1 MLTTHWMLTTT
12 LVKILK
18 VKSDLQ
24 KLEDKIDNKIK
35 ALELDKKRFQRQ
47 IIALAQ
53 QNKETQQRYDE
64 LEQYGRRLWLTIDSA
79 LKQNNKK
86 AEDVFKSAK
95 DLLEE
100 VSDLEIPEAVIN
112 RGHRLVLV
120 IPTKVCKS
128 VVVPFTIFL
137 HRIAFYTAQ
146 GL

>member
-53 QNKETQQRYDE
+53 QNKETQQCYDE

-128 VVVPFTIFL
+128 VVVRFTIFR

>member
-53 QNKETQQRYDE
+53 QNKETQQRYVE

-128 VVVPFTIFL
+128 IVVRFTIFRY
-137 HRIAFYTAQ
+137 RIAFYTAQ
-146 GL
+146 DL